1 MAVQPKQ
8 EQKKTTVEQI
18 EFAGRII
25 VLAIGMLLMSRNLG
39 NMFIGTR
46 EDNSALYSLFA
57 RNHIRY
63 GLEQTKLFNVWEIV
77 GTRPEG
83 VYRYLNHP
91 PLMSLGMTI
100 PMLVFGD
107 SERVERLVP
116 IAMTLGSVWML
127 MVIISRMQSATLA
140 LLAGLFYVTFPINAY
155 FGQVVDHEP
164 PVQFF
169 SLLILHGY
177 LQWSGIYG
185 KGYSRKAG
193 AAYYIAGTV
202 LGIWTGWATVIM
214 AGLVWVW
221 NVCRSFREPAV
232 RPLLLW
238 LTVVPAVSQAAV
250 IIHILWGLGWKAGC
264 LLDLFTSR
272 TAGLQDSIKW
282 GGWAKQNWGWM
293 RQNFTLFGF
302 VAGVFYL
309 GIIPVILLLMS
320 PNSPFRQIVRD
331 NTSVMPI
338 LLTLLQGTIWL
349 VVFKHQSGIHEYWQY
364 FFGPFLAVSMAIAV
378 FTVFMAVSGLL
389 PRAAV
394 CAAVLLI
401 LLPMPSF
408 SEGINIYN
416 QAMIRN
422 SPNYVKYINNIAT
435 IYRKLAEVVPPRTAI
450 MTSESYR
457 FPYKFG
463 NYEYYWFNGRAL
475 YYANR
480 PVVCS
485 TDIKEIEANRQGCA
499 AYVLMVTDDP
509 NTHRL
514 EQQLNAKYK
523 PAWTDK
529 TYTIFFLNSNA
540 AGYSGHDLIPKN

>member
-8 EQKKTTVEQI
+8 EQKKTTVEQV
-18 EFAGRII
+18 ELAGRII

-63 GLEQTKLFNVWEIV
+63 GLGQTKLFNVWEIV
-77 GTRPEG
+77 GSRPEG

-107 SERVERLVP
+107 HERVERLVP

-140 LLAGLFYVTFPINAY
+140 LLTGLFYVTFPMNAY

-202 LGIWTGWATVIM
+202 LGIGTGWATLIM
-214 AGLVWVW
+214 SGLVWVW
-221 NVCRSFREPAV
+221 NICRSFREPAV
-232 RPLLLW
+232 RPLVLW
-238 LTVVPAVSQAAV
+238 LTVVPAVSLAAV
-250 IIHILWGLGWKAGC
+250 VIHILWGFGWKIGW

-272 TAGLQDSIKW
+272 TLGAQDSMEWTK
-282 GGWAKQNWGWM
+282 WAKQNWGWM
-293 RQNFTLFGF
+293 RQSFTLFGF
-302 VAGVFYL
+302 AAAVIYL
-309 GIIPVILLLMS
+309 GIVPVILLLMG
-320 PNSPFRQIVRD
+320 PDSPFRQIVR
-331 NTSVMPI
+331 NRTSVMPI
-338 LLTLLQGTIWL
+338 LLTLLHGVIWL
-349 VVFKHQSGIHEYWQY
+349 VVFKHQSGLHEYWQY
-364 FFGPFLAVSMAIAV
+364 FFGPFIAASMAAAV
-378 FTVFMAVSGLL
+378 FTVFTVVSGLL
-389 PRAAV
+389 PRAAAWV
-394 CAAVLLI
+394 AVLLI

-408 SEGINIYN
+408 SEGINMYN
-416 QAMIRN
+416 QVMIRN

-435 IYRKLAEVVPPRTAI
+435 IYRKLA
-450 MTSESYR
+450 
-457 FPYKFG
+457 
-463 NYEYYWFNGRAL
+463 
-475 YYANR
+475 
-480 PVVCS
+480 
-485 TDIKEIEANRQGCA
+485 
-499 AYVLMVTDDP
+499 
-509 NTHRL
+509 
-514 EQQLNAKYK
+514 
-523 PAWTDK
+523 
-529 TYTIFFLNSNA
+529 
-540 AGYSGHDLIPKN
+540 